1 MKLLWS
7 NQNELVT
14 YFFSYFRILAWK
26 ELSGMPYV
34 EMGWGRRGSVT

>member
-1 MKLLWS
+1 MVKSERVGDVFLFLL
-7 NQNELVT
+7 
-14 YFFSYFRILAWK
+14 SYTCWK